1 MFVQTEFNKS
11 NNNNDLSRPPQHDT
25 ADDLETFLYK
35 DLDLISRFCLPICSR
50 DNEIREVALDV
61 ISKTVEG
68 WLDGIGSPKH
78 YRLSHVERR
87 MTQNSSSNG
96 CACSDIVG
104 NSMNDIPKEYV
115 DLVTLH
121 LPIILRL
128 SISCPFANVR
138 EKCQHILEVVQ
149 SRGLPIPYPVI
160 LGPSAFIDPE
170 ELPPLG
176 TYNEKIQ
183 RWDKHCHLQMI
194 NYSPANQI

>member
-1 MFVQTEFNKS
+1 MFVQTEFSKT
-11 NNNNDLSRPPQHDT
+11 NNNNAVSRARLDAATGDLDG
-25 ADDLETFLYK
+25 FLYK

-68 WLDGIGSPKH
+68 WLEGVGSPKH
-78 YRLSHVERR
+78 YRLAHSDRR
-87 MTQNSSSNG
+87 RTQNAMGNA

-104 NSMNDIPKEYV
+104 NPVGDVPKEYL
-115 DLVTLH
+115 DLVALH

-149 SRGLPIPYPVI
+149 VSFFYAYLHLVSSCFGSTWGLKVNFAV
-160 LGPSAFIDPE
+160 L
-170 ELPPLG
+170 L
-176 TYNEKIQ
+176 
-183 RWDKHCHLQMI
+183 RV
-194 NYSPANQI
+194 ANFTLSIFT